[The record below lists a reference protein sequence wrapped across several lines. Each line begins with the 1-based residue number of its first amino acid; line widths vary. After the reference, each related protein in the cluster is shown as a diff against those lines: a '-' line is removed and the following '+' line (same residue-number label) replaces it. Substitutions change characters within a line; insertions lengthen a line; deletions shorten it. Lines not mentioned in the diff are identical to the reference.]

1 MLLEWK
7 ISVCSQSSQFTSKK
21 VKFSEDFSK
30 RVNPYN
36 LSDKLGS
43 INYFIR
49 MYSEDLI
56 GDLKAIFRII
66 MNTVST
72 FMSHWSQEQSAEHCN
87 APLLSMLFF
96 SQIHSNMV
104 LVYPCFSLTFKNFLL
119 GKLYQ
124 THNHYT
130 MIKHYLYNL

>member
-1 MLLEWK
+1 MK
-7 ISVCSQSSQFTSKK
+7 IFL
-21 VKFSEDFSK
+21 K
-30 RVNPYN
+30 RANPYN

-72 FMSHWSQEQSAEHCN
+72 FMSHWSQEQLHEHCN
-87 APLLSMLFF
+87 APLFSHFF
-96 SQIHSNMV
+96 SITPNMA

-119 GKLYQ
+119 GDRKIGHPRIEHPGL
-124 THNHYT
+124 THEEQQDLTYF
-130 MIKHYLYNL
+130 KGWQVKGQ